1 MIIRIESSVTLQVE
15 ERHYLKESRTLEM
28 EHEDIIILLATDPEL
43 RERYADAAPKDRL
56 DYEAVQDAFDT
67 GFAALRDGL
76 WSALDDQMKE
86 LLGENDEE

>member
-43 RERYADAAPKDRL
+43 RERYADAAPEDRL